1 MIDHPEPSDFA
12 PRPRMK
18 TLACGL
24 TALFL
29 LAASVSPAPA
39 AQAKKQKTDPTQQ
52 AEIGALITAV
62 DDMASGKA
70 GETSL
75 TLKWEQEHFLKAE
88 AGKTYVPFTLAVDPP
103 ALAPSSPVGVYVRA
117 VKKGA
122 SDAANPQPPAKNDK
136 VAPPPSQ
143 YAFDQIV
150 FVNPEPAS
158 AGRPQRIRRA
168 LAVEPGD
175 YDIFVAV
182 RGTAA
187 PMAAATNSTAA
198 ATTATPPPATSQGD
212 PSVAAPLQ
220 AVVKRELTIPDFQ
233 GSELNVSSVI
243 VASKVDQLATPL
255 PPDRQSDSPYT
266 FQELKITPSTDYKFT
281 PAGTIAI
288 IFWIY
293 GAAVDPATKKPNL
306 KVDFAF
312 RQKLPDGEEPFKST
326 DPQELSPQTLPAEFN
341 MNPGDPLRTGQEIEL
356 ATFPAGEYHL
366 EVKVA
371 DNVAGKAVSRDVNFT
386 VAAQ

>member
-1 MIDHPEPSDFA
+1 
-12 PRPRMK
+12 MK

-24 TALFL
+24 TVLFL
-29 LAASVSPAPA
+29 LAAPVSSAPA

-52 AEIGALITAV
+52 AEISALITAV
-62 DDMASGKA
+62 DDMTSGKA
-70 GETSL
+70 GESSL

-88 AGKTYVPFTLAVDPP
+88 AGKTYVPFTLAIDPP

-117 VKKGA
+117 VRKGA
-122 SDAANPQPPAKNDK
+122 SAAATPQPPAKNDK
-136 VAPPPSQ
+136 NVPPPSQ

-168 LAVEPGD
+168 LAVEPGE
-175 YDIFVAV
+175 YDVYVAV

-187 PMAAATNSTAA
+187 PAT
-198 ATTATPPPATSQGD
+198 PATSNT
-212 PSVAAPLQ
+212 AASTSATLPPPESQAAQAAAALQ
-220 AVVKRELTIPDFQ
+220 AVVKRELTVPDFQ
-233 GSELNVSSVI
+233 GAELNVSSVI
-243 VASKVDQLATPL
+243 VASKVDQLPTPL
-255 PPDRQSDSPYT
+255 SPDRQSDSPYT

-293 GAAVDPATKKPNL
+293 GAAVDPATKKPSL

-312 RQKLPDGEEPFKST
+312 SQKLPEGEKPFKST
-326 DPQELSPQTLPAEFN
+326 DPQELNPQTLPAEFN